1 MQDQLQ
7 SLTRPYS
14 RCSSPPCDSQSVHE
28 AGRHDGAE
36 MQTETQERCCL
47 RKVTGHSWLSWEW
60 TLMPRHPPGSPFLSS
75 LHNEPTHLSSAPR
88 KEPVVYC
95 MTLKL
100 EYSFQVQGSKKHAQR
115 TNPLKMQMP
124 LTLISNIYT
133 HTFTHANER
142 DARQGLSLQHPAH
155 DNHVRDTS
163 SSGVRWPSPTPPHQ
177 TWSFPVRSHGWP
189 AWSFRSQSII
199 RVQVSL

>member
-1 MQDQLQ
+1 MD
-7 SLTRPYS
+7 P
-14 RCSSPPCDSQSVHE
+14 D
-28 AGRHDGAE
+28 A
-36 MQTETQERCCL
+36 QT
-47 RKVTGHSWLSWEW
+47 
-60 TLMPRHPPGSPFLSS
+60 PGSPFLSS
-75 LHNEPTHLSSAPR
+75 LHNEPTHLSSAPQ
-88 KEPVVYC
+88 KKPVVYC

-155 DNHVRDTS
+155 DNHVRDAS
-163 SSGVRWPSPTPPHQ
+163 SSGV
-177 TWSFPVRSHGWP
+177 GWP
-189 AWSFRSQSII
+189 PPPLLTRLGPSQSGAMGGLPGPSEA
-199 RVQVSL
+199 RASSEFKSPYETA

>member
-1 MQDQLQ
+1 M
-7 SLTRPYS
+7 
-14 RCSSPPCDSQSVHE
+14 
-28 AGRHDGAE
+28 AE
-36 MQTETQERCCL
+36 LGVDPDAQT
-47 RKVTGHSWLSWEW
+47 
-60 TLMPRHPPGSPFLSS
+60 PGSAFLSS
-75 LHNEPTHLSSAPR
+75 LHTEPTHLSSAPW

-100 EYSFQVQGSKKHAQR
+100 EYSFQVQGSKKHAQQ

-155 DNHVRDTS
+155 DNHVRDAS
-163 SSGVRWPSPTPPHQ
+163 SSGVGWPSPIPPHQ
-177 TWSFPVRSHGWP
+177 TWSFPVRSHGWH
-189 AWSFRSQSII
+189 AWSFRNQSII